1 MSEIQHILREFL
13 KDTSYRSPQ
22 TPRNP
27 TLREAVTAE
36 IVSWNT
42 GLGGDFV
49 TGLSETSA
57 VIAECAYAHVSYEHQ
72 LLIAIVT
79 ALVVYADDVGQHNVE
94 AVGGFVQRFS
104 AGERQLDPVFDRLA
118 DILRSLDDLYPRIS
132 ADAIITSTLE
142 YFTGT
147 YIELTTKDEVISP
160 AAVRYPHYLR
170 LRTGLP
176 SAYANMNF
184 TKAWAEASG
193 AYYLQVLPEL
203 EFIINGAN
211 ISFYKETLAGETDN
225 YIHLR
230 AATERKSPIVVLRAL
245 VREVLDSLRN
255 IQELSSAQPA
265 FNHICSTFVM
275 GYVEFHLNDPR
286 YRLKELLEI

>member
-1 MSEIQHILREFL
+1 MIVQPTAVSVRLSVDGLLDLEHANAKPRSHEVSTTHGSSLAAAGSPTVKQIAYRISMSEIQHILREFL
-13 KDTSYRSPQ
+13 EDTSYRSPQ
-22 TPRNP
+22 TPQNP
-27 TLREAVTAE
+27 TLHEAVTAE
-36 IVSWNT
+36 IVSWNI
-42 GLGGDFV
+42 GLGWDFV
-49 TGLSETSA
+49 IGLSETSA

-118 DILRSLDDLYPRIS
+118 DVLRSLDDLYPRIS
-132 ADAIITSTLE
+132 ADAIVTSILE

-170 LRTGLP
+170 LKTGIP

-193 AYYLQVLPEL
+193 PYYLQVLP
-203 EFIINGAN
+203 
-211 ISFYKETLAGETDN
+211 
-225 YIHLR
+225 
-230 AATERKSPIVVLRAL
+230 
-245 VREVLDSLRN
+245 
-255 IQELSSAQPA
+255 
-265 FNHICSTFVM
+265 
-275 GYVEFHLNDPR
+275 
-286 YRLKELLEI
+286 